1 VTQAVGRIG
10 VYPGTFDP
18 VTLGHM
24 DIIRRGATLVDRLV
38 IGVTTNPSK
47 TPMFTLDERMATVR
61 REVADVPGDIT
72 VVAFDSLLMDFAVR
86 EGAKVIVRGLRAV
99 ADFEYEYQMAGMNQQ
114 INRSVET
121 VFLMADV
128 ALQPIAS
135 RLVKEIAL
143 YGGDVSKFVTPTVRA
158 DLVARVTAIGRK
170 GS

>member
-1 VTQAVGRIG
+1 MSRIG

-47 TPMFTLDERMATVR
+47 SPMFTLDERMETVR
-61 REVADVPGDIT
+61 REVAGVPGDIT

-143 YGGDVSKFVTPTVRA
+143 YGGDVSKFVTPTVCA
-158 DLVARVTAIGRK
+158 DLVARVAMIGRK

>member
-1 VTQAVGRIG
+1 MRTG

-18 VTLGHM
+18 ITLGHM
-24 DIIRRGATLVDRLV
+24 DIIRRGAKLVDRLV
-38 IGVTTNPSK
+38 VGVTTNPSK
-47 TPMFTLDERMATVR
+47 SPMFSLDERLDMVR
-61 REVADVPGDIT
+61 RETANIGAQIEI
-72 VVAFDSLLMDFAVR
+72 VAFDSLLMDFAER
-86 EGAKVIVRGLRAV
+86 MGAAVIVRGLRAV

-114 INRSVET
+114 LNNRVET

-143 YGGDVSKFVTPTVRA
+143 YGGAIDRFVPSRVVKEV
-158 DLVARVTAIGRK
+158 VARVEKIGKK

>member
-1 VTQAVGRIG
+1 MTRIG

-24 DIIRRGATLVDRLV
+24 DIIRRGAKLVDRLV
-38 IGVTTNPSK
+38 VGVTTNASK
-47 TPMFTLDERMATVR
+47 SPMFSLDERMATVR
-61 REVADVPGDIT
+61 REVATIGGAIDVVP
-72 VVAFDSLLMDFAVR
+72 FDSLLMDFAVR
-86 EGAKVIVRGLRAV
+86 EGASVIVRGLRAV

-143 YGGDVSKFVTPTVRA
+143 YGGDVSKFVTPAVCA
-158 DLVARVTAIGRK
+158 DLVARVATIGRK